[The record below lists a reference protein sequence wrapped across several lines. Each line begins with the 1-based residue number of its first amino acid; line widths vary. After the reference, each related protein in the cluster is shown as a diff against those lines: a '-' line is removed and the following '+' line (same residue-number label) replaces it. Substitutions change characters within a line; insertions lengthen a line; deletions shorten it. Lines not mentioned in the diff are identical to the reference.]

1 MKIYVMEIN
10 GKRNL
15 YKSEYDRNYAYN
27 LLKDWEK
34 AVALT
39 YEFILG

>member
-10 GKRNL
+10 GKREL
-15 YKSEYDRNYAYN
+15 YASEYDRNYAFN

-34 AVALT
+34 VIAKT